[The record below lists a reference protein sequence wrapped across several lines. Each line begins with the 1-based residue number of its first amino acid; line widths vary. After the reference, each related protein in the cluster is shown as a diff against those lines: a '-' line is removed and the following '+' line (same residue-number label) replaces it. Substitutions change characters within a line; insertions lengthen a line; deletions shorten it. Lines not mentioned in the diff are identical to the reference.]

1 MTIHYLID
9 DLGVLTG
16 PLELPVIPGLGI
28 QLPSNA
34 ISLKQVLAAPPAG
47 KCWVLVNGKATL
59 VADCRGE
66 VYSTET
72 GEPVQHSEPGPLPEG
87 LTTTPRPSP
96 DYAWNN
102 GQWMLDAVLQAQNA
116 EAARKLL
123 HALIDTERDRRIDA
137 GITFQGIKFQSRGTD
152 RENIAGAAQLGF
164 MAVVAGKQAGDLRW
178 SAPDQ
183 DFTWI
188 ASDNSLVPMD
198 APTVVALGKAA
209 AERKQALIFAA
220 RQLKDMEQIPAD
232 YADDKWWP

>member
-1 MTIHYLID
+1 MTTHYLFD
-9 DLGVLTG
+9 THAVLSD
-16 PLELPVIPGLGI
+16 PVELPVIPGLGT

-34 ISLKQVLAAPPAG
+34 VSLKQTLAAAPEG
-47 KCWVLVNGKATL
+47 KCWVLTNGKAAL
-59 VADCRGE
+59 VADYRGE

-72 GEPVQHSEPGPLPEG
+72 GEPQQHEAPGALPEG
-87 LTTTPRPSP
+87 LTEQPRPSP
-96 DYAWNN
+96 DHAWSQ
-102 GQWMLDAVLQAQNA
+102 GKWQLDATLQADNA
-116 EAARKLL
+116 AAARKAL
-123 HALIDTERDRRIDA
+123 HTLIDIERDARIDA
-137 GITFQGIKFQSRGTD
+137 GIEFQGKRYQSRATD

-164 MAVVAGKQAGDLRW
+164 MAVVAGKEPADLRW
-178 SAPDQ
+178 SDPDQ